1 MSEHGIDPNTVTT
14 FAVPHGNAVLNS
26 TVINTIAKYYGM
38 SINGF
43 SNLMRLDCS
52 GYEGQKG
59 QEMTKGELAALL
71 VSPSH
76 QMDCRT
82 YDENG
87 KLTSANR
94 YSIREWT
101 HNAKDMKFD
110 YNSTDIFN
118 NFVQVVNSQ
127 SKYNDNKNDM
137 INAIPLIAYHSINN
151 DRTRS
156 STDSDLFASEKYLY
170 ENGFRVI
177 TMKDLGFDEMSE
189 RLYVKTTSP

>member
-1 MSEHGIDPNTVTT
+1 
-14 FAVPHGNAVLNS
+14 
-26 TVINTIAKYYGM
+26 
-38 SINGF
+38 
-43 SNLMRLDCS
+43 
-52 GYEGQKG
+52 
-59 QEMTKGELAALL
+59 
-71 VSPSH
+71 
-76 QMDCRT
+76 MDCRT

-127 SKYNDNKNDM
+127 SKYNDNKNGM

-151 DRTRS
+151 DRTR
-156 STDSDLFASEKYLY
+156 
-170 ENGFRVI
+170 
-177 TMKDLGFDEMSE
+177 
-189 RLYVKTTSP
+189 

>member
-1 MSEHGIDPNTVTT
+1 MVGKDSHMDWQDLETLYNEGHDIEAKADRNLIDLSPDDLNSQVTQPKKCLSEHNIDPNTFTT

-38 SINGF
+38 AINGF

-52 GYEGQKG
+52 GYERQKG
-59 QEMTKGELAALL
+59 QEMTKGELASLL

-94 YSIREWT
+94 YSSREWT

-127 SKYNDNKNDM
+127 SKYNDNKN
-137 INAIPLIAYHSINN
+137 
-151 DRTRS
+151 
-156 STDSDLFASEKYLY
+156 
-170 ENGFRVI
+170 G
-177 TMKDLGFDEMSE
+177 
-189 RLYVKTTSP
+189 